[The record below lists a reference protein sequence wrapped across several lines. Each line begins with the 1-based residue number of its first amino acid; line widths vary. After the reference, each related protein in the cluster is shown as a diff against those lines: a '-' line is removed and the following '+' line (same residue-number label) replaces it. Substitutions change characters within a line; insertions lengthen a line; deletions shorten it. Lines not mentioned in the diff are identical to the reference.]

1 MVLAAPPVHPNT
13 ICTFE
18 MSALELYSCSELSAD
33 IRVGAFQLSSIRKH
47 TQVWHADFGGV
58 FQKNTDTLNS
68 CGDGVRRAKYSADF
82 TTLNFTFDPLTVA
95 HLADIWREFARH
107 DLSARI
113 AKLALQGSAEQ
124 RAKTVLLLE
133 GGVGEKDA

>member
-1 MVLAAPPVHPNT
+1 MAGTRTGNTHPARASPVVCVKVSSLVVLAAPPVHPNT

-33 IRVGAFQLSSIRKH
+33 IRVGA
-47 TQVWHADFGGV
+47 
-58 FQKNTDTLNS
+58 
-68 CGDGVRRAKYSADF
+68 F